1 MGNNASPQSVEIED
15 LRIIVHAHDKAIAA
29 LMVKNLVLAGCENVD
44 EYHEAADTI
53 EAIDRISPSLIII
66 IANLNIAEELEAALQ
81 INKKRAITKQRTP
94 KILGMI
100 KPTPKDILKAKKA
113 NFFDII
119 PLPQSPIALAN
130 RIQTVVSRFN

>member
-1 MGNNASPQSVEIED
+1 
-15 LRIIVHAHDKAIAA
+15 
-29 LMVKNLVLAGCENVD
+29 MVKNLVLAGCENVD